1 MAQSPAVN
9 APHDL
14 LRLVSR
20 KYTLQILSLLE
31 TDDPMRY
38 SDIEATVDARSS
50 STFADHMA
58 SLVDAELVERHWYD
72 EIPPRVEYTLTDRGR
87 EFLAR
92 VEPLREW
99 ATRD

>member
-1 MAQSPAVN
+1 MAESPSAN
-9 APHDL
+9 ATHDL

-31 TDDPMRY
+31 TDEPMRY
-38 SDIEATVDARSS
+38 SELEAAVGASS
-50 STFADHMA
+50 ASTFTDHMA
-58 SLVDAELVERHWYD
+58 ALVDAGLVERHWYD

-87 EFLAR
+87 EFLTR

-99 ATRD
+99 ATQD